1 MLDDDLPVA
10 TAAVR
15 PSHPAPD
22 TEWEVK
28 RVYVADDYRGRGIS
42 KQLMLDL
49 HDRAIAAGIQTM
61 VLQTGALQ
69 PAAHGLYES
78 LGYERVG
85 VYPPYGSFP
94 GERFY
99 RLTLSMHRAPLVRVE
114 DARKQDDGVDDEIGE
129 EVEEPRDRHP
139 ARLDHA
145 LGEEPASDGG
155 QQHAGDPVGNS
166 EVVGEPEPHRHQK
179 DGVVNREPSNQM
191 RQERRAIEEFLRKR
205 VDQRTERS
213 EADQSRVSGR
223 PATDETR
230 RSRNASRI
238 AVEMSA

>member
-1 MLDDDLPVA
+1 MLTTHTVEWTDPRVADLHTALFAETGALYRTDLAKLARPDREAALESLVVDPEKILVTLLVLDDDLPVA

-49 HDRAIAAGIQTM
+49 HERAIAAGIQTM

-69 PAAHGLYES
+69 PAAHGLYEA

-99 RLTLSMHRAPLVRVE
+99 RLTL
-114 DARKQDDGVDDEIGE
+114 
-129 EVEEPRDRHP
+129 
-139 ARLDHA
+139 
-145 LGEEPASDGG
+145 
-155 QQHAGDPVGNS
+155 
-166 EVVGEPEPHRHQK
+166 
-179 DGVVNREPSNQM
+179 
-191 RQERRAIEEFLRKR
+191 
-205 VDQRTERS
+205 
-213 EADQSRVSGR
+213 
-223 PATDETR
+223 
-230 RSRNASRI
+230 
-238 AVEMSA
+238 